1 MHEKLLQLLPSFM
14 KTFQFI
20 LVSFRNTP
28 LECNLE
34 PLSDVNLRTT
44 RGFVFKTYQVNYNE
58 KSTKIITFNRVISF
72 LTFFFIFNTP
82 LFCNIGKC
90 FNASNTSWYI
100 GCFRCTRWQG
110 HAFLIAPFSS
120 LVQLFHVF
128 FFLAGKENTIL
139 LFTK

>member
-34 PLSDVNLRTT
+34 ALSHVNLRTT

-58 KSTKIITFNRVISF
+58 KSTNIITFNRVISF
-72 LTFFFIFNTP
+72 LTLFFIFNTP
-82 LFCNIGKC
+82 LFCSIGKC
-90 FNASNTSWYI
+90 FNASNTSWCI
-100 GCFRCTRWQG
+100 GCFRCARWQG
-110 HAFLIAPFSS
+110 NAFFNSS
-120 LVQLFHVF
+120 VLFFGLSFPSF
-128 FFLAGKENTIL
+128 FY
-139 LFTK
+139 